1 MRHPALIFLVV
12 ISLTGCASRPVVPK
26 VVRVQVPTYVALPAN
41 LTKDCDV
48 YQVRGQ
54 TVGEAVVAANK
65 RKAALDACNERL
77 KAIRGLQP

>member
-1 MRHPALIFLVV
+1 MRALALIAL
-12 ISLTGCASRPVVPK
+12 ILITGCASRPVVPK
-26 VVRVQVPTYVALPAN
+26 VVRVQVPTYVALPAS

-54 TVGEAVVAANK
+54 TVGEAITAANK
-65 RKAALDACNERL
+65 RLAALKACNERL